1 MRGSKSNRG
10 KVLMP
15 PDPCYPWVSAL
26 DCTKAKN
33 GMATCESQVYRSKD
47 FKGDFEASPFETR
60 ETDHYRCYIKFTVV
74 KSSKQGTR
82 LLHSTCSNYCSNDV
96 WVPRVDLLENLG
108 LKNKDLSD
116 DLSFDQEP
124 ELQPNQPKVSS
135 TTKPYSKST
144 SR

>member
-1 MRGSKSNRG
+1 
-10 KVLMP
+10 MP

-26 DCTKAKN
+26 DCTQAHN
-33 GMATCESQVYRSKD
+33 GMATCESRVYRSKN
-47 FKGDFEASPFETR
+47 FQGDFEASPYETR

-74 KSSKQGTR
+74 KSSKHGTR

-108 LKNKDLSD
+108 LKNNLND
-116 DLSFDQEP
+116 DLYDQEP

-135 TTKPYSKST
+135 TTEPYSEST